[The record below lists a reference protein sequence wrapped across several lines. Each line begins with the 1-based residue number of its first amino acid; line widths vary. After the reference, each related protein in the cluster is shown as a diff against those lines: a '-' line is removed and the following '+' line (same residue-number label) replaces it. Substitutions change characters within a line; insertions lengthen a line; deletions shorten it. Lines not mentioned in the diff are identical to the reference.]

1 MFGGG
6 HVLLEP
12 TPRVR
17 CLPSRLGQL
26 ILGAAL
32 HPLGFGEEVLSLAQ
46 LGLERRNDFGVF
58 LGRPLS
64 LPCGRLDERHA
75 LLQLGLQFLRGLE
88 SGLRV
93 VPSRVEKTHV
103 FLQ

>member
-6 HVLLEP
+6 HVLLET

-17 CLPSRLGQL
+17 CLPSRLGQS

-58 LGRPLS
+58 LGRPFS
-64 LPCGRLDERHA
+64 LAVGAIVEEGEEEREGA
-75 LLQLGLQFLRGLE
+75 SAKRQEWMTSTRAV
-88 SGLRV
+88 R
-93 VPSRVEKTHV
+93 RRR
-103 FLQ
+103 